1 MMGWFG
7 NGYGY
12 GGWSGVNALGM
23 GLMMVLVW
31 GSVIGFGIWLLARIT
46 RTEHPQPSG
55 LESPRAMLD
64 RRFAAGE
71 LDAEQYANARRLIDS
86 K

>member
-7 NGYGY
+7 DGY
-12 GGWSGVNALGM
+12 GWSGVNALGM

-31 GSVIGFGIWLLARIT
+31 GSIIALGFWLVARIT
-46 RTEHPQPSG
+46 RTEHSQPSG
-55 LESPRAMLD
+55 LESPRATLD

-71 LDAEQYANARRLIDS
+71 IDAEQYANARRLIES